1 MVRGVMAR
9 HCGTCTCTCMGWSEA
24 RLRSAQRTPMRSTL
38 QPHAEYA
45 ATLCGVRC
53 NPMRS
58 TLQPY
63 VAVPAH
69 PRRLPWRPA
78 GRPCRAAP
86 GEYGRGRCERS
97 KRAHSACSHAQC
109 MAILRPT
116 WRTRPAS
123 RPMLD
128 GGARPASSPP
138 PPPAAAAAASPAPAL
153 GLLASSLPAR
163 EASSSI
169 ITVSGFTCRSTRCTS
184 SAESA
189 EMCAVPTSVI
199 SCRAVCTTLTLE
211 SHSALGSA
219 RAGAA
224 ASAVDADAARRVE
237 SGAVARRPDSPPTAH
252 LRLSSGEL
260 LGRAVLRGA
269 AGCGARRQATAAGS
283 SSSSSRV
290 RDASRAVNML
300 ALQLWRGRKH
310 GTYAAT
316 LPLIQ

>member
-1 MVRGVMAR
+1 M
-9 HCGTCTCTCMGWSEA
+9 
-24 RLRSAQRTPMRSTL
+24 
-38 QPHAEYA
+38 
-45 ATLCGVRC
+45 
-53 NPMRS
+53 PMRS

-63 VAVPAH
+63 AEYAATLRGRAGAH
-69 PRRLPWRPA
+69 PRHLPWRPA

-86 GEYGRGRCERS
+86 GEYGRGRCEHR
-97 KRAHSACSHAQC
+97 KRAHSACGHTQC
-109 MAILRPT
+109 MAMLRPT

-138 PPPAAAAAASPAPAL
+138 PPPAPAAASSPAPAL

-310 GTYAAT
+310 GTLWPT
-316 LPLIQ
+316 SFEFQ